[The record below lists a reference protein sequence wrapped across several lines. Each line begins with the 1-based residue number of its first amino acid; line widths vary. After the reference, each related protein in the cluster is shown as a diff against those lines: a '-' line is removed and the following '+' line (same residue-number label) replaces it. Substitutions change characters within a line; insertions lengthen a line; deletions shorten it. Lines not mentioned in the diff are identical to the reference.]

1 MKMMGRRSKRKRM
14 PTQLDGHFSRFIQN
28 NTNSHHHK
36 ISFELLF
43 SFNNDNFFSL
53 LSVKVSNII

>member
-1 MKMMGRRSKRKRM
+1 MMGRRSKRKRM

-28 NTNSHHHK
+28 NTNCHHHK

-43 SFNNDNFFSL
+43 SFNNDNFFFFPFGKSE
-53 LSVKVSNII
+53 

>member
-1 MKMMGRRSKRKRM
+1 MMGRRSKRKRM

-28 NTNSHHHK
+28 NTNCHHHK

-43 SFNNDNFFSL
+43 FSIMTIFFFAFGKSE
-53 LSVKVSNII
+53 